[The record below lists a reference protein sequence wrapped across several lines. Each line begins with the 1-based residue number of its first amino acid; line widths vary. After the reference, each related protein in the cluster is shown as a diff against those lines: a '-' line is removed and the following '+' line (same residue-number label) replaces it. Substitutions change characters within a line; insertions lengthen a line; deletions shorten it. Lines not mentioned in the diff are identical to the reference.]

1 MITVREIDPHD
12 EAAFDAWYDVLRAGA
27 VADREVPLVFSH
39 DATANSLRA
48 ENPIKTR
55 LPVAAYD
62 GERVVGAL
70 LFEYYLK
77 NDLDA
82 VIVEIDVL
90 PAERRQGIGTAL
102 WGWAR
107 SKAASLGRTIYQI
120 EIAIPDGF
128 TPETWPAS
136 LFATKL
142 GFVVEH
148 VEDHLVVPLPY
159 GHPVELEPLEGYELI
174 SWAGP
179 CPEEYLPVYAD
190 LRSAMARDVP
200 TGGMTREAKVWTA
213 DELRPLEE
221 RTAKSYLALV
231 VLARTLDGRP
241 AGYTVM
247 YLPLTDPDNVQQLDT
262 LVLRNDRG
270 HNLGAHLKAA
280 NLEQLAKHLTTQ
292 KWLHTW
298 TAETNTA
305 MQKTNARF
313 GFVAREKNVEY
324 ELELPAPKLR
334 PAARAVV
341 VDPDDRIL
349 LLRFE
354 FDDGHTVWAAPGGG
368 VEPGESLP
376 QALTREL
383 AEEIGFEP
391 PADAPHL
398 WHQVTVA
405 DGHAKGY
412 DGVINDY
419 FLVRTDAF
427 TPVGSMST
435 EELLSEHVHGHRWW
449 TFDEI
454 QAHQGPA
461 LFSPRTLPL
470 LLARLRA
477 DGPPKSPVFLGV

>member
-1 MITVREIDPHD
+1 
-12 EAAFDAWYDVLRAGA
+12 
-27 VADREVPLVFSH
+27 
-39 DATANSLRA
+39 
-48 ENPIKTR
+48 
-55 LPVAAYD
+55 
-62 GERVVGAL
+62 VGAL

-82 VIVEIDVL
+82 VIVEIEVP

-142 GFVVEH
+142 GFVMEH

-159 GHPVELEPLEGYELI
+159 EHSVELQPLEGYELI

-231 VLARTLDGRP
+231 VLARTLEGRP

-262 LVLRNDRG
+262 LVLRDDRG

-280 NLEQLAKHLTTQ
+280 NLDQLAKHRTTQ

-298 TAETNTA
+298 TAETNGA
-305 MQKTNARF
+305 MQKVNARF
-313 GFVAREKNVEY
+313 GFVAREKNAEY
-324 ELELPAPKLR
+324 ELELPAPTLR

-341 VDPDDRIL
+341 LDPEGRIL

-354 FDDGHTVWAAPGGG
+354 FDDDHAVWAAPGGG

-383 AEEIGFEP
+383 AEEIGIEP

-427 TPVGSMST
+427 TPTGSMSAD
-435 EELLSEHVHGHRWW
+435 ELLAENVHGHRWW
-449 TFDEI
+449 TFEEI
-454 QAHQGPA
+454 QNHRGPEF
-461 LFSPRTLPL
+461 LSPRDLPL

-477 DGPPKSPVFLGV
+477 DGPPASPVFISL

>member
-12 EAAFDAWYDVLRAGA
+12 EQAFDAWYAVLRAGA

-39 DATANSLRA
+39 QATANSLRSD
-48 ENPIKTR
+48 NPIKTR
-55 LPVAAYD
+55 LPVAAFD
-62 GERVVGAL
+62 GERVVGAM

-107 SKAASLGRTIYQI
+107 SKAASLGRTIYQA
-120 EIAIPDGF
+120 ELAVPDGF
-128 TPETWPAS
+128 TPETWPGS
-136 LFATKL
+136 LFAAKL

-159 GHPVELEPLEGYELI
+159 EHRVELEPLEGYELI

-200 TGGMTREAKVWTA
+200 IGGMSREPKVWTA
-213 DELRPLEE
+213 DELRQLEE
-221 RTAKSYLALV
+221 RTARSYQALV

-262 LVLRNDRG
+262 LVLRDDRG

-280 NLEQLAKHLTTQ
+280 NLAQLAEHRTTQ

-298 TAETNTA
+298 TAETNGA
-305 MQKTNARF
+305 MQKVNARF
-313 GFVAREKNVEY
+313 GFVAREKNVEC
-324 ELELPAPKLR
+324 ELELPAPTLR

-341 VDPDDRIL
+341 LDPEDRIL

-354 FDDGHTVWAAPGGG
+354 FADGHAVWAPPGGG
-368 VEPGESLP
+368 VEAEESLP
-376 QALTREL
+376 QALAREL
-383 AEEIGFEP
+383 AEEIGIEP

-405 DGHAKGY
+405 DGHAAGF
-412 DGVINDY
+412 DGVTNDY

-427 TPVGSMST
+427 DPAGSMSV
-435 EELLSEHVHGHRWW
+435 EELQAENVHGHRWW
-449 TFDEI
+449 TFEEI
-454 QAHQGPA
+454 QSHRGPEY
-461 LFSPRTLPL
+461 LSPRTLPVL
-470 LLARLRA
+470 LSRLRD
-477 DGPPKSPVFLGV
+477 DGPPAEPVFIGL

>member
-12 EAAFDAWYDVLRAGA
+12 AQAFDAWYAVLRAGA

-39 DATANSLRA
+39 QATANSLRSD
-48 ENPIKTR
+48 NPIKTR
-55 LPVAAYD
+55 LPVAAFD
-62 GERVVGAL
+62 GERVVGAM

-107 SKAASLGRTIYQI
+107 SKAASLGRTIYQA
-120 EIAIPDGF
+120 ELAVPDGF
-128 TPETWPAS
+128 TPETWPGS
-136 LFATKL
+136 LFAAKL

-159 GHPVELEPLEGYELI
+159 EHRVELEPLEGYELI

-200 TGGMTREAKVWTA
+200 IGGMSREPKVWTA
-213 DELRPLEE
+213 DELRQLEE
-221 RTAKSYLALV
+221 RTARSYQALV

-262 LVLRNDRG
+262 LVLRDDRG

-280 NLEQLAKHLTTQ
+280 NLAQLAEHRTTQ

-298 TAETNTA
+298 TAETNGA
-305 MQKTNARF
+305 MQKVNARF
-313 GFVAREKNVEY
+313 GFVAREKNVEC
-324 ELELPAPKLR
+324 ELELPAPTLR

-341 VDPDDRIL
+341 LDPEDRIL

-354 FDDGHTVWAAPGGG
+354 FADGHAVWAPPGGG
-368 VEPGESLP
+368 VEAGESLP
-376 QALTREL
+376 QALAREL
-383 AEEIGFEP
+383 AEEIGIEP

-405 DGHAKGY
+405 DGHAAGF
-412 DGVINDY
+412 DGVTNDY

-427 TPVGSMST
+427 DPAGSMSV
-435 EELLSEHVHGHRWW
+435 EEMQAENVHGYRWL
-449 TFDEI
+449 TFEEI
-454 QAHQGPA
+454 QSHRGPEY
-461 LFSPRTLPL
+461 LSPRTLPVL
-470 LLARLRA
+470 LSRLRD
-477 DGPPKSPVFLGV
+477 DGPPAEPVFIGL